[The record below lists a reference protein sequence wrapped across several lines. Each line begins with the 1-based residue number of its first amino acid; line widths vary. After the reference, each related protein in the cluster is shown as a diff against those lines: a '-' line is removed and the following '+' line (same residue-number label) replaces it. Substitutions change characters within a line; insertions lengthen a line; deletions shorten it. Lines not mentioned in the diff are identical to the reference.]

1 MEPNQYIRIKV
12 SVLKF

>member
-1 MEPNQYIRIKV
+1 MEPNQYVRIKV